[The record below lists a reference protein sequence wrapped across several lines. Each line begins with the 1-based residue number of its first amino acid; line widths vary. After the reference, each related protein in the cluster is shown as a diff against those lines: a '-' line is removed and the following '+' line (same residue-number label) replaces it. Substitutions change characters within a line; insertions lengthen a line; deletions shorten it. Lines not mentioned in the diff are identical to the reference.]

1 MNCCIQIRT
10 VLLPR
15 LILQTRGLRLYC
27 CFQLEMAYTY
37 GTYGV
42 NSFGQK
48 TVLFFCFEGETRQ
61 NSTSVMCGQVVEL
74 LEDMQEEMSKEE
86 EKDQETHD
94 KQVPRGATRCPRGA
108 TSAQVTT
115 GTFQILSLWSPQHWS
130 PARHVGA
137 TLTFLRRHLRPLP
150 YMQYKDWQ
158 CHAVPE
164 FDRQVS
170 VAAFKMA

>member
-15 LILQTRGLRLYC
+15 LILQTRGLRLYF

-94 KQVPRGATRCPRGA
+94 KQVPRGATWCHISTGHHWHIPDIVSVV
-108 TSAQVTT
+108 TSALITCKACWCNSNIFEKTSTAIALYAVQR
-115 GTFQILSLWSPQHWS
+115 L
-130 PARHVGA
+130 
-137 TLTFLRRHLRPLP
+137 
-150 YMQYKDWQ
+150 
-158 CHAVPE
+158 AVPCST
-164 FDRQVS
+164 RI
-170 VAAFKMA
+170 